1 MTAGRPMSLV
11 ATCDQ
16 WVRATHDH
24 TAVEGSDGDLTLS
37 WTASEHAPASGEARA
52 RGMATDRLCRIY
64 RLTADA
70 VWRQVVGPT
79 ARGLDYVKLPA
90 PVVVVGGPDVP
101 AAVGAEFVPA
111 DAGLGGLDPTGLAI
125 DDDDRMFLA
134 DGDTGAIA
142 VLDLWS
148 RRLLRRVLVA
158 GPDAP
163 HRRPM
168 GLAHRNGVVY
178 AVLRRP
184 SGLIR
189 LSATRGP
196 QPVPLPSPT
205 TVLPTDAEPSR
216 VAVLRDGTPV
226 VLFTDPSGE
235 GWLVTDGRPAR
246 PVGPATDL
254 VVDHGGTVVIAPQPG
269 GRPMLRRVAPLAGG
283 WLRAKPLDA
292 SGYDGGG
299 IVVTR
304 DGPIAYSTADGI
316 RLAAAARVDYVTEGT
331 CTTYALDSGVARNR
345 WGRVFIEACVPG
357 GTECLVA
364 TVTSDDEYDA
374 EVARVAADPSSCVA
388 ATATSPALP
397 PPALAVDSDDVNG
410 GVHRR
415 GRSATP
421 WWFGD
426 QRFETLEAP
435 VNAPPGR
442 YLWVTLRL
450 RGNVRRTP
458 RVRELRVEQTAHG
471 LMRRLPAVFAADPA
485 QEEFLQ
491 RYLAMFDGMLH
502 DLDVAAR
509 CRDVLVDPHGTPPE
523 ALAWLA
529 SFVGL
534 VLDDRWAE
542 QARRQLVSEIVGL
555 YRRRGTLWALG
566 RYLEIFLAGERAGDP
581 EVAVVSPVI
590 LEHFRL
596 RGIGGGLV
604 GDPELSSRSV
614 LGAGFRVGGRVGE
627 LGGEPLDLDGTET
640 SPFAS
645 RAHRFTVLI
654 PQSLTGEEEAAV
666 RRIIDTER
674 PAHTI
679 FDLCTVDAGMRVG
692 RGTHLGISSIV
703 GPSGGFEF
711 AVAGSTLL
719 GRRSVLGPPP
729 SGIAVE
735 AARVGSTA
743 RVG

>member
-1 MTAGRPMSLV
+1 MSLV

-24 TAVEGSDGDLTLS
+24 TAVEGADGSLTLS
-37 WTASEHAPASGEARA
+37 WHSPEPLPAAGDVRA
-52 RGMATDRLCRIY
+52 RGMATDRLCRIHH
-64 RLTADA
+64 LTSDA

-79 ARGLDYVKLPA
+79 ANGLDYVRLPS
-90 PVVVVGGPDVP
+90 PVVIVGGPTDPVP
-101 AAVGAEFVPA
+101 AGADFGPSGDPPGA
-111 DAGLGGLDPTGLAI
+111 LDPTGIAI
-125 DDDDRMFLA
+125 DDNDRMFLA
-134 DGDTGAIA
+134 DGTAGTIS

-148 RRLLRRVLVA
+148 RRLLRRVRVA
-158 GPDAP
+158 GAATPD
-163 HRRPM
+163 RRPV
-168 GLAHRNGVVY
+168 GLAHRNGVVF
-178 AVLRRP
+178 AVLREP

-196 QPVPLPSPT
+196 EPVAWPSAVDDLPG
-205 TVLPTDAEPSR
+205 DAAPSR
-216 VAVLRDGTPV
+216 VAVLLDGEPV
-226 VLFTDPSGE
+226 VLFTDAAGE
-235 GWLVTDGRPAR
+235 GWLVTADRPLH
-246 PVGPATDL
+246 PVGPATDIA
-254 VVDHGGTVVIAPQPG
+254 VDHDGAVVIAPQPG
-269 GRPMLRRVAPLAGG
+269 GRSMLRRVVPIAGG

-292 SGYDGGG
+292 AGYDGGG

-304 DGPIAYSTADGI
+304 DGPIAYSTADGV
-316 RLAAAARVDYVTEGT
+316 RLAAAARVDYVKEGS
-331 CTTYALDSGVARNR
+331 CTTYLLDSGVARNR
-345 WGRVFIEACVPG
+345 WGRIFIEACVPD

-364 TVTSDDEYDA
+364 TVTSDDEHDA
-374 EVARVAADPSSCVA
+374 AIAHVAADPTSCVA
-388 ATATSPALP
+388 ASASSPALP
-397 PPALAVDSDDVNG
+397 PPSLAVDTDDVDG

-415 GRSATP
+415 GRAATP

-426 QRFETLEAP
+426 ERFETLEAP
-435 VNAPPGR
+435 VNAPAGR

-458 RVRELRVEQTAHG
+458 RVRELRVEQTAHA
-471 LMRRLPAVFAADPA
+471 LMRRLPGVFSAEPA
-485 QEEFLQ
+485 QEDFLQ

-502 DLDVAAR
+502 DLDVSSR

-529 SFVGL
+529 SFLGL

-542 QARRQLVSEIVGL
+542 ASRRQLVAEIVWL

-566 RYLEIFLAGERAGDP
+566 RYIEIFLAGDRATD
-581 EVAVVSPVI
+581 EDAAIVSPVI

-596 RGIGGGLV
+596 RGIGGALLG

-627 LGGEPLDLDGTET
+627 LGGAPLDLDADET

-654 PQSLTGEEEAAV
+654 PRSLSGEEDAAV

-692 RGTHLGISSIV
+692 RGLHLGISSIV

-711 AVAGSTLL
+711 AIAGSTLL

-735 AARVGSTA
+735 AARIGAST